1 MIVARIVLLGWLIPS
16 VVSWLARPT
25 PWTRMTTNKV
35 TSLAATLVIGT
46 NTTAVS
52 LDNEVPTRTPL
63 VKLDD
68 LQRKSTS
75 RSDQLKEKEFTTGT
89 VWSLHT
95 RDSFCQAIDAQS
107 HTHQLTVIKFHAHYC
122 KTCQRMSIPFKQ
134 LSKTY
139 EHIQFVRL
147 EATEDFSSEQLRS
160 LGVTSFPFLQIYRGS
175 HCVASFAGGGPYF
188 RRKLQDTLEECLK
201 RDDWEAFYE
210 EYRSYIEE
218 NAQACAG
225 LIKAS

>member
-1 MIVARIVLLGWLIPS
+1 MIVARIVLLGWLIPD
-16 VVSWLARPT
+16 VVSWLATTTTTTSPT
-25 PWTRMTTNKV
+25 RRRTIT

-46 NTTAVS
+46 NLTAVS
-52 LDNEVPTRTPL
+52 FDNVESPTRTPL
-63 VKLDD
+63 VKWDD
-68 LQRKSTS
+68 LHRNP
-75 RSDQLKEKEFTTGT
+75 LKEKEFTTGT

-95 RDSFCQAIDAQS
+95 RDSFCRTIDAPRDDDEN
-107 HTHQLTVIKFHAHYC
+107 QLTVVKFHAHYC

-147 EATEDFSSEQLRS
+147 EATEDFSSDQLRS

-175 HCVASFAGGGPYF
+175 HCVASFPGGGPYF

-201 RDDWEAFYE
+201 RENWEAFYE
-210 EYRSYIEE
+210 EYRSYMEE
-218 NAQACAG
+218 NAQARAR
-225 LIKAS
+225 LIEVS